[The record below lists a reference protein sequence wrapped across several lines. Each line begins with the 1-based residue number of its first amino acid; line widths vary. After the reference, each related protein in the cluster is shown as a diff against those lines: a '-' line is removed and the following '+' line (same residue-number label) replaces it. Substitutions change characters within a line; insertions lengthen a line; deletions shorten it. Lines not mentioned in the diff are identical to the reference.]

1 MILHNFI
8 SLQPKWNLHQSEFF
22 TMLKVMWTLIMKLPL
37 TEVKFYT
44 KGKSQTGLTSLQVS
58 CKCAFMCISDIQYTN
73 IVCRTSAEKYFYFNF
88 VIFSEIWICPHVF
101 VLSSIQLW
109 LFWITWNYVDASGLF
124 FGFYGKCYFLKAEF
138 VNLSQCVWI
147 TFRLNFKT
155 FFWWYMLS
163 LYLPL

>member
-22 TMLKVMWTLIMKLPL
+22 TMLKVMWTLIMKLTH

-58 CKCAFMCISDIQYTN
+58 CKCALMCISDIQYTN

-124 FGFYGKCYFLKAEF
+124 FGFYGKCYFLKAVCKFITMCLDYLSFEF
-138 VNLSQCVWI
+138 
-147 TFRLNFKT
+147 
-155 FFWWYMLS
+155 
-163 LYLPL
+163 